1 MVNSSFI
8 LLNSPLI
15 PLPTPTR
22 APKAPAISLPTATH
36 SDSLSSPTFSARSA
50 GSAVA
55 PFFTDLIFTGSA
67 KEHSFLFLWQHWHDR
82 ALELEDLNNKSVRR
96 IRDDYTTTHL
106 IGQKQSASALR
117 HRKQSSLLS
126 KPSGAGSA
134 LSDSSAS
141 AAAAAFSAALCAC
154 RAAFHAAFSCFCSSS
169 SSSRRRLVAS
179 SWMARSCSRVGMTDM
194 VYTGVP
200 QGSFHLGRWAFGD
213 KTTRHVTEKNL
224 SIRT

>member
-15 PLPTPTR
+15 LLPTPTR
-22 APKAPAISLPTATH
+22 ASKAPAISLLTETH
-36 SDSLSSPTFSARSA
+36 SDSLSSPTFSAHSA
-50 GSAVA
+50 SSAIA
-55 PFFTDLIFTGSA
+55 PFFTDLIFTSSA
-67 KEHSFLFLWQHWHDR
+67 KEHGFLFLWQRWHDC
-82 ALELEDLNNKSVRR
+82 AFELEDLNNKLVRR
-96 IRDDYTTTHL
+96 IRDYYMTTHL

-141 AAAAAFSAALCAC
+141 AAAAAFSAALCAR
-154 RAAFHAAFSCFCSSS
+154 RAAFRAAFSRFRSSS

-179 SWMARSCSRVGMTDM
+179 SWMARSCSRVGTTDM
-194 VYTGVP
+194 AYLGVSR
-200 QGSFHLGRWAFGD
+200 GRFRLGRWAFGD
-213 KTTRHVTEKNL
+213 KTMRHVTEKNL
-224 SIRT
+224 SIRM

>member
-22 APKAPAISLPTATH
+22 APKAPAISLPTSTH

-55 PFFTDLIFTGSA
+55 PFFTDLTLTGSA
-67 KEHSFLFLWQHWHDR
+67 KEHGFLVFWQRWHDR

-106 IGQKQSASALR
+106 IGQKQSASAFFFFFFFFFFFLHLFFFFFFFFFFSFNWFILSTYIVQARVPIYR
-117 HRKQSSLLS
+117 H
-126 KPSGAGSA
+126 
-134 LSDSSAS
+134 
-141 AAAAAFSAALCAC
+141 
-154 RAAFHAAFSCFCSSS
+154 AFHRAVNPAM
-169 SSSRRRLVAS
+169 SR
-179 SWMARSCSRVGMTDM
+179 
-194 VYTGVP
+194 
-200 QGSFHLGRWAFGD
+200 GD
-213 KTTRHVTEKNL
+213 FPSV
-224 SIRT
+224 S